1 MGWGEAPVPGGRL
14 RKLPKGMS
22 DEAETIRRRVADPAR
37 LAAVRATGLLDTP
50 AEEPFDRLARL
61 AAVALEAPLA
71 FVTVVDENRSFWKA
85 CIGMDARDPADR
97 QNTVAESFCQYV
109 VGSDAELVVG
119 DAASDPRTREN
130 PSIAGMGVAAWAGF
144 PLRAPGGEVLGS
156 FCVVDTEVRK
166 WTERDVEIL
175 RTLAHAAGG
184 EIALRAAAEQS
195 AALAHTL
202 QQTLLPPV
210 LPSVPGMEVGAV
222 YRAAGQGTEVLG
234 DFYDVFESADDR
246 WNVVLGDVCG
256 KGVAA
261 ARMTGLARYTVRAG
275 AMRERLPS
283 RVLRLLDHELRRE
296 NAGAMLF
303 VTAVLVMLDRDG
315 SGVRATM
322 SSGGHVPVV
331 VRSADGCRVIE
342 TPGSLLGVLDSI
354 SLTDTE
360 FVLAPDDLLVLCTD
374 GVTEARNG
382 REQFGMQR
390 LVEVVAGAPAGAPA
404 VVEAINDA
412 IIAFSGP
419 TAQDDVAI
427 LALRVAG

>member
-1 MGWGEAPVPGGRL
+1 
-14 RKLPKGMS
+14 MS
-22 DEAETIRRRVADPAR
+22 DQAETIRRRVADPAR

-61 AAVALEAPLA
+61 AAVTLEAPLA
-71 FVTVVDENRSFWKA
+71 FVTVVDEQRSFWKA
-85 CIGMDARDPADR
+85 CIGVDAHDPADR

-130 PSIAGMGVAAWAGF
+130 PAIEGMGVAAWAGF

-156 FCVVDTEVRK
+156 FCVVDTVVRT

-175 RTLAHAAGG
+175 RTLAHAAAG
-184 EIALRAAAEQS
+184 EVALRAAAEQS
-195 AALAHTL
+195 AVLAHTL

-210 LPSVPGMEVGAV
+210 VPDVPGLEVGAI

-234 DFYDVFESADDR
+234 DFYDIFESADAR

-275 AMRERLPS
+275 AMRERAPS
-283 RVLRLLDHELRRE
+283 RVLALLDDELRRE
-296 NAGAMLF
+296 NAGEMLF
-303 VTAVLVMLDRDG
+303 VTAVLVALDRESAG
-315 SGVRATM
+315 FRATI
-322 SSGGHVPVV
+322 SSGGHVPTV
-331 VRSADGCRVIE
+331 VRGDEGCRAVE
-342 TPGSLLGVLDSI
+342 APGSLLGVLESV
-354 SLTDTE
+354 E
-360 FVLAPDDLLVLCTD
+360 LADVEVALGPGDVLVLTTD
-374 GVTEARNG
+374 GVTEARDG
-382 REQFGMQR
+382 RELFGMDR
-390 LVEVVAGAPAGAPA
+390 LLEAVAGAPDDAAGIAEAVNDA
-404 VVEAINDA
+404 VV
-412 IIAFSGP
+412 AFAGP

-427 LALRVAG
+427 LALRVPV